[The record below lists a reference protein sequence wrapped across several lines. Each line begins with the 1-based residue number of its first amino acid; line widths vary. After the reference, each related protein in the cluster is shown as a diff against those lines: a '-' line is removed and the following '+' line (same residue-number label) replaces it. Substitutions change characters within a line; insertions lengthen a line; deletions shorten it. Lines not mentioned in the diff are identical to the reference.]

1 LGKTQQD
8 VRRLIGKLDFE
19 LADEGAAMNKI
30 VRVVLLGILFLLSCA
45 LVVPSQTYKSANNL
59 ADSKST
65 SAAVGATGTL
75 PHGAN
80 TLRKEF
86 VIGTGDVLAINVWK
100 EADVSRVV
108 PVRSDGRISLP
119 LVGEIQADGRTAKQL
134 ETEIT
139 AKLTDYISE
148 PEVTV
153 IVQEIKSQK
162 FNVLGMVMK
171 PGSYLLTDPTTVLDA
186 IAMAGGFRDFAK
198 QKDVYVL
205 RRAADGSQTRLPFNY
220 KDVVKGLGST
230 QNVALQSNDTIVVP

>member
-1 LGKTQQD
+1 M
-8 VRRLIGKLDFE
+8 FW
-19 LADEGAAMNKI
+19 
-30 VRVVLLGILFLLSCA
+30 
-45 LVVPSQTYKSANNL
+45 P
-59 ADSKST
+59 ST
-65 SAAVGATGTL
+65 SGKR
-75 PHGAN
+75 
-80 TLRKEF
+80 RKSPGSF
-86 VIGTGDVLAINVWK
+86 PCA
-100 EADVSRVV
+100 
-108 PVRSDGRISLP
+108 PMDGFLFR
-119 LVGEIQADGRTAKQL
+119 LVGEIQAGGRTAKQL

-139 AKLTDYISE
+139 TKLMDYISE

-198 QKDVYVL
+198 SKDVYVL
-205 RRAADGSQTRLPFNY
+205 RRAADGSQTRLLFNY